1 MDIDTK
7 IHNTNTY
14 EKKMEVNM
22 ARERNE
28 ISNEY
33 KWDLDKMYP
42 NKEAI
47 EADIA
52 YIKEGLSKI
61 ARYK

>member
-47 EADIA
+47 EAEDCP
-52 YIKEGLSKI
+52 L
-61 ARYK
+61 